1 VQVPARTAGSQQAT
15 RCPARANMHVLRL
28 PEPSTAQAAAG
39 CDSVLLACSSRRS
52 RLLKPALFQ
61 LKARKCKGVTLSAC
75 RLCCCRDAGRSGCG
89 SACECTMRPWQ
100 KYWKS
105 TEKCMVPALLR
116 CVMCVCRALCGA
128 PLEALGLCL
137 PALCA
142 AGWHPYLLQVAFCT
156 ASTSQPAARP
166 LGCYLVEDSHASCS
180 PLLPLVDRAQ
190 QQAHGACL
198 HDSAC

>member
-1 VQVPARTAGSQQAT
+1 
-15 RCPARANMHVLRL
+15 MHVLRL

-61 LKARKCKGVTLSAC
+61 LEARKCKGVTL
-75 RLCCCRDAGRSGCG
+75 LCVPAVLLQGRSPIWLRFCLRMHNETLAEILENQQK
-89 SACECTMRPWQ
+89 SAWCQ
-100 KYWKS
+100 
-105 TEKCMVPALLR
+105 R
-116 CVMCVCRALCGA
+116 CCVASCSVCRALCGA
-128 PLEALGLCL
+128 PLEALGLCS

-142 AGWHPYLLQVAFCT
+142 AGWHPNLSQIAFCSDST
-156 ASTSQPAARP
+156 AQRAARP

-180 PLLPLVDRAQ
+180 PLLPFVHRAQ